1 MEREC
6 ERERIDGEFV
16 ANTKQKLKIKCAR
29 VRHFIR
35 ETRLRLRRSA
45 VDVDRVASAVA
56 SFTSAESAK
65 RYGLG
70 LCVLLNSSSV
80 SNTQQQKAE

>member
-35 ETRLRLRRSA
+35 ETRLRRRRSA
-45 VDVDRVASAVA
+45 VDVDRVA